1 MLGTRETLRPATL
14 CHMIM
19 VPSSCRPDQPGHWG
33 IDERGLMDIK
43 ALAYGEEWAPIFVF
57 RPLRKDSQVD
67 HAVWL
72 GWVASHR
79 VKAGARPLV

>member
-1 MLGTRETLRPATL
+1 
-14 CHMIM
+14 
-19 VPSSCRPDQPGHWG
+19 
-33 IDERGLMDIK
+33 MDIK

-57 RPLRKDSQVD
+57 RPLRKDSQGD